1 MGKAPLLLLLV
12 GALAAPVLQAQGIRD
27 RIRQAPRATKITEAQ
42 ASDLTLTLTSVA
54 IRPVQVWLRTAGAI
68 DGARKV
74 ISVHLTGKEAT
85 LVRAGQ
91 RARAFPVDSR
101 SSMFQAFVTSVVPDK
116 GGVTAALQLSSIGWA
131 TTKGYVVEI
140 VSDYGELLSVPNEAI
155 IEEGATRVVYRQS
168 ADGQYEPTP
177 VQTGVQ
183 GELYTQVTGGLK
195 DGDQVVTFGSFFI
208 DAEHK
213 LKATDIGPLDLKDLK
228 ADDTG
233 LPQDQYEQK
242 VNAVLGNFDQ
252 ETFLAER
259 FEKAIDGGPW
269 NADAA
274 RDLVCGEERRDVVE
288 DL

>member
-1 MGKAPLLLLLV
+1 MVKRLFVFCVA
-12 GALAAPVLQAQGIRD
+12 AMLAAGSASAQGIRD

-177 VQTGVQ
+177 VQAGVQ

-213 LKATDIGPLDLKDLK
+213 LKG
-228 ADDTG
+228 TG
-233 LPQDQYEQK
+233 EFAQAP
-242 VNAVLGNFDQ
+242 
-252 ETFLAER
+252 
-259 FEKAIDGGPW
+259 
-269 NADAA
+269 
-274 RDLVCGEERRDVVE
+274 
-288 DL
+288 

>member
-1 MGKAPLLLLLV
+1 MVKRLFVFCVA
-12 GALAAPVLQAQGIRD
+12 AMLAAGSASAQGIRD

-208 DAEHK
+208 DSEFK
-213 LKATDIGPLDLKDLK
+213 LKGAAQG
-228 ADDTG
+228 
-233 LPQDQYEQK
+233 QK
-242 VNAVLGNFDQ
+242 
-252 ETFLAER
+252 
-259 FEKAIDGGPW
+259 
-269 NADAA
+269 
-274 RDLVCGEERRDVVE
+274 
-288 DL
+288 